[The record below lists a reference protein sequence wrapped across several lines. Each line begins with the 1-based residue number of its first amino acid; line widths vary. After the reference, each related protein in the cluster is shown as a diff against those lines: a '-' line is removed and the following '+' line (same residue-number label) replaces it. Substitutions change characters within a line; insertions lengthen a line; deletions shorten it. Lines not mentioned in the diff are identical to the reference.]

1 MVEIKA
7 SDVKRLREKTGAGMM
22 DCKKALVQAEGD
34 FAKAEKILKELG
46 LAAAQKR
53 GGRTTKEGQIF
64 SKIEGNKGVVL
75 ELNSETDFVAKNKEF
90 VALGEKL
97 ASIILEKELSEKDE
111 ELDGYITDAIGKI
124 KENIELKR
132 FKILKAKV
140 ADEYLVNY
148 IHRVGDIGRIAV
160 LILFSLGKPELK
172 ENEKFKETAFDIA
185 LHTAA
190 YSPLFLS
197 RDKVDEAYLK
207 EQEEI
212 FTKQAEKLDKPAN
225 VIQGIVKGKL
235 NKHLSEICL
244 LEQAFV
250 KDQNLKVS
258 KVLENLSKELGGDI
272 KIKDFVYFKLGE

>member
-1 MVEIKA
+1 MEIKA
-7 SDVKRLREKTGAGMM
+7 SDVKKLREKTGAGMM

-53 GGRTTKEGQIF
+53 GGRVTKEGQIF
-64 SKIEGNKGVVL
+64 SKIAGNRGVVL

-97 ASIILEKELSEKDE
+97 ATTILEKDLSEKND
-111 ELDGYITDAIGKI
+111 ELDGFIKEAIGKI

-132 FKILKAKV
+132 FKVLKAEG
-140 ADEYLVNY
+140 DSEYLVNY
-148 IHRVGDIGRIAV
+148 VHRVGDIGKIAV
-160 LILFSLGKPELK
+160 LILFSLGKAELK
-172 ENEKFKETAFDIA
+172 DNDRFKETAFDIA

-197 RDKVDEAYLK
+197 RDKVDEAYIK

-212 FTKQAEKLDKPAN
+212 FAKQAEKLNKPAN

-235 NKHLSEICL
+235 NKHLGEICL

-258 KVLENLSKELGGDI
+258 KVLENLSRELGGDI

>member
-1 MVEIKA
+1 MEIKA
-7 SDVKRLREKTGAGMM
+7 SDVKKLREKTGAGMM
-22 DCKKALVQAEGD
+22 DCKKALVQAGGD

-53 GGRTTKEGQIF
+53 GGRITKEGQIF
-64 SKIEGNKGVVL
+64 SKIIGPKGIVL

-97 ASIILEKELSEKDE
+97 ATTILDKELDTKNE
-111 ELDGYITDAIGKI
+111 ELEGYIKEAIGKI

-132 FKILKAKV
+132 FKVLKAE
-140 ADEYLVNY
+140 AEDEYLVNY
-148 IHRVGDIGRIAV
+148 IHKVGDIGKIGV
-160 LILFSLGKPELK
+160 LILFSVGNPEIK
-172 ENEKFKETAFDIA
+172 ENERFKETAFDIA

-190 YSPLFLS
+190 YSPIFLS
-197 RDKVDEAYLK
+197 RDKVDEAYIK

-212 FTKQAEKLDKPAN
+212 FTKQAEKLNKPAN

-258 KVLENLSKELGGDI
+258 RVLENLSKELGGQI